1 MNKLKLL
8 KMIDY
13 TTLQIEP
20 IPLSIIT
27 LQKTNTIL
35 KNEND
40 VFKDI
45 IKFVLIGGAIIIV
58 YNIYKNIEENEQDIR
73 R

>member
-1 MNKLKLL
+1 
-8 KMIDY
+8 MIDY

-45 IKFVLIGGAIIIV
+45 IRFVLIGGAIIIV

>member
-1 MNKLKLL
+1 
-8 KMIDY
+8 MIDY

-40 VFKDI
+40 VFKL
-45 IKFVLIGGAIIIV
+45 KTL
-58 YNIYKNIEENEQDIR
+58 
-73 R
+73 

>member
-1 MNKLKLL
+1 
-8 KMIDY
+8 MIDY